1 MGWIHISAHVHISYS
16 APRDLSGLVDK
27 CTSQFYTTQRRASAK
42 QVHLPSG
49 SEFIHLSRRKT
60 FSVALNRYCT
70 LELQMQVPNTGSLDN
85 SSTVI
90 TM

>member
-1 MGWIHISAHVHISYS
+1 MGWIHISAHVHISYG

-27 CTSQFYTTQRRASAK
+27 CTSQFYTTQRRASSK

-49 SEFIHLSRRKT
+49 SEFIHLSGKKNS
-60 FSVALNRYCT
+60 SVALNRYCT
-70 LELQMQVPNTGSLDN
+70 LESLMQVPNTGSSDN

-90 TM
+90 TT